1 MPVQSIMNVKGKII
15 LESRGLIIL
24 IMLDL
29 AEFIYAA
36 TTTSAQ

>member
-24 IMLDL
+24 IKLVL

-36 TTTSAQ
+36 ATSAQ